1 MAAVIAT
8 ERRLR
13 TRMPG
18 RELVVQNVVNWRT
31 IRGYGELWRGS
42 SDWVGRPGR
51 KPGGWRESLLET
63 GGIKWH
69 TKRSTPDYFYKHVAR
84 SKKSCLVTFA
94 RSARCRAPSPL
105 VPIA

>member
-31 IRGYGELWRGS
+31 VRGYGELWRGRS
-42 SDWVGRPGR
+42 KWIGCPGG
-51 KPGGWRESLLET
+51 KTGGWRERILRAR
-63 GGIKWH
+63 GIRCD
-69 TKRSTPDYFYKHVAR
+69 TKRSNPAYFVKTQAG
-84 SKKSCLVTFA
+84 SKKTGSVTSHRTG
-94 RSARCRAPSPL
+94 RSDVPS
-105 VPIA
+105 